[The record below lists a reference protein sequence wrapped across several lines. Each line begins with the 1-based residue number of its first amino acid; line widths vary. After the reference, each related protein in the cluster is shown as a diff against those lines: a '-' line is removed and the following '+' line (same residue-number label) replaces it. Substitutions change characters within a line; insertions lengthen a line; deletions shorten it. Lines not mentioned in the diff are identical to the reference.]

1 MINTLKKSVNEMIS
15 KTNENMEEVVGIMDK
30 LINQDYRHQININPI
45 LKDKMLLTMQQV
57 NKLGSELNNNTKQNL
72 ENGTLLKRIL
82 LICKNPLKT

>member
-1 MINTLKKSVNEMIS
+1 MIS

-57 NKLGSELNNNTKQNL
+57 NKLGSELNNNTKAKFRKMEL
-72 ENGTLLKRIL
+72 F
-82 LICKNPLKT
+82 